1 MVICVWFF
9 SGKKMSAD
17 LKEPSDVVNTDN
29 HVVDDDGNDD
39 VPTLSADTFSALQQF
54 YVEQDA
60 RDKERKEIQ
69 VSFLNDYYPI

>member
-1 MVICVWFF
+1 
-9 SGKKMSAD
+9 MSAD
-17 LKEPSDVVNTDN
+17 LKEPSDVVN
-29 HVVDDDGNDD
+29 DDNDD